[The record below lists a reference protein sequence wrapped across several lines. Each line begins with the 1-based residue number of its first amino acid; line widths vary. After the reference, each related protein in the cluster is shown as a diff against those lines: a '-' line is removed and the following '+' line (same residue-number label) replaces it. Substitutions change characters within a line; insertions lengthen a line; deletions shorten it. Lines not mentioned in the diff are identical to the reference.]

1 MRRALPAGSGGARL
15 GAMRPQPASVIPAG
29 QKLLTGHFD
38 EGPGYCA
45 LRDHGS
51 GDWLAIYTVAGA
63 GRISGAP
70 QGRPSFTVPGDI
82 VLFRPGTYHDYRT
95 HRAVGRWELLWAHV
109 HPRTGWLEL
118 LAWPE
123 IAPGIMRLQLDA
135 RTRGEVMGALRDAH
149 ALASGPLARREPL
162 AMNAL
167 ERAFL
172 WCDAANLHPGES
184 RLDPRIRAAMEAL
197 CRDLD
202 QRISVS
208 LLAGAA
214 GLSPSRFAH
223 LFRAQVGQSVIRYRE
238 RQRLSRACQ
247 LLGVTDHQVAAVAK
261 AVGFANPFHFST
273 RFRRFA
279 GLSPRAYRRRH
290 RPP

>member
-1 MRRALPAGSGGARL
+1 MRQR
-15 GAMRPQPASVIPAG
+15 PASVIPAG

-38 EGPGYCA
+38 EGPAYGA
-45 LRDHGS
+45 QRDHGT
-51 GDWLAIYTVAGA
+51 GDWLMIYTVSGA
-63 GRISGAP
+63 GRIAASPSAP
-70 QGRPSFTVPGDI
+70 ASCTAPGEI

-95 HRAVGRWELLWAHV
+95 ERAAGRWELLWAHL
-109 HPRTGWLEL
+109 HPRAWWHEL

-123 IAPGIMRLQLDA
+123 IAPGIMRLRLDA
-135 RTRGEVMGALRDAH
+135 RTAAEVADALTAAH

-167 ERAFL
+167 ERALL
-172 WCDAANLHPGES
+172 WCDAANLQPGES

-223 LFRAQVGQSVIRYRE
+223 LFRAQVGESVIHYRE

-247 LLGVTDHQVAAVAK
+247 LLSVTDHQVARVAK

-290 RPP
+290 AAP

>member
-1 MRRALPAGSGGARL
+1 
-15 GAMRPQPASVIPAG
+15 MRPRPASVIPAG

-38 EGPGYCA
+38 EGPAYGA
-45 LRDHGS
+45 LREHGT
-51 GDWLAIYTVAGA
+51 GDWLVILTVGGA
-63 GRISGAP
+63 GRIAGAP
-70 QGRPSFTVPGDI
+70 GARPSFTVPGEI

-95 HRAVGRWELLWAHV
+95 DRAAGRWELLWAHV
-109 HPRTGWLEL
+109 HPRAWWHEL

-123 IAPGIMRLQLDA
+123 LSPGIMRLQLDA
-135 RTRGEVMGALRDAH
+135 RTAAEVAGALNDAH

-167 ERAFL
+167 ERALL

-184 RLDPRIRAAMEAL
+184 RLDQRIRAAMEAL

-202 QRISVS
+202 ARISVS

-223 LFRAQVGQSVIRYRE
+223 LFRAQVGESVIHYRE

-247 LLGVTDHQVAAVAK
+247 LLSVTDHQVAAVAK

-290 RPP
+290 ASA